1 MDFLEG
7 FLLGPVWSD
16 TEYET
21 RRHIGLF
28 WLIGWLNFAVFLL
41 FAIFPDKTPSLFKNP
56 LFVPILLF
64 FILTVLSPLVCRL
77 YYKLNIF
84 LKFGI
89 LIVSAAKFCLGFV
102 ALIEYANSLIVIDL
116 ATAPQMLMDYINKS
130 IAGTSEYFSSL
141 GEGAVSMIIGL
152 IAGGLLIVLTF
163 AGIILLASVI
173 PALLLVLMKLIQR
186 GFDLLV
192 KNIIF
197 PISKQI
203 KQ

>member
-21 RRHIGLF
+21 RRHIGFF

-41 FAIFPDKTPSLFKNP
+41 FAIFPDKTPGLFKLP

-64 FILTVLSPLVCRL
+64 FILALLSPLVCRY

-84 LKFGI
+84 LK
-89 LIVSAAKFCLGFV
+89 LVVLLATAAKYCLGFV

-130 IAGTSEYFSSL
+130 IASTSEYFSTL

-163 AGIILLASVI
+163 AGIILLGSLI
-173 PALLLVLMKLIQR
+173 PALLLVIMKLFQR
-186 GFDLLV
+186 GVDLLV
-192 KNIIF
+192 RNKVF
-197 PISKQI
+197 PLPKQV
-203 KQ
+203 KH

>member
-41 FAIFPDKTPSLFKNP
+41 IAIFPDKTPNLFKLP
-56 LFVPILLF
+56 LFVPIMLF
-64 FILTVLSPLVCRL
+64 FILALLSPLACR
-77 YYKLNIF
+77 YYFKLNIF
-84 LKFGI
+84 LKLGI
-89 LIVSAAKFCLGFV
+89 LIASAAKFCFGFV
-102 ALIEYANSLIVIDL
+102 ALIEYANSKVSIDM

-130 IAGTSEYFSSL
+130 IAETSEYFSSL

-163 AGIILLASVI
+163 AGIVLLASVI

-186 GFDLLV
+186 GIDLLV
-192 KNIIF
+192 RNKVF
-197 PISKQI
+197 STPKQF
-203 KQ
+203 KH